1 MSNQIKFRYSIR
13 DMKDILMLNLN
24 YFVVNPNF
32 VNEIEEVCSKVQR
45 KKINILGE
53 LDSKRD
59 RSNTINYQAY
69 EFKNKFN
76 ESKKSFNIPK
86 NNRIYYII

>member
-1 MSNQIKFRYSIR
+1 ME
-13 DMKDILMLNLN
+13 MKDIIMLNYN
-24 YFVVNPNF
+24 YFEQKPNF
-32 VNEIEEVCSKVQR
+32 VNEIEEICSKVQR
-45 KKINILGE
+45 KKINVLGE

-86 NNRIYYII
+86 NNRIFNII